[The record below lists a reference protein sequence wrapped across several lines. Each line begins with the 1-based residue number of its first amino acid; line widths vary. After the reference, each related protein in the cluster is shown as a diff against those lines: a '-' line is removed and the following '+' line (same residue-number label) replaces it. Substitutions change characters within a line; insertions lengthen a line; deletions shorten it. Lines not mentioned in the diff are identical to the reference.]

1 MISTLFAKFK
11 VIDHN
16 LVLDNETKSVTNNPA
31 LVKLMRNFTPVPSR
45 NNPGQ
50 LSYKAKGGMRYRDI
64 MIGGAKPRKGLPDS
78 KEYIKFVNE
87 ISYKFN
93 RIYYYMGL
101 FYYKPKDIN
110 DALGNVLNMTDLL
123 NNTLVIIEN
132 NEHLIDRLN
141 NSIGCNSL
149 KNIIENI
156 KKAIRANRYYKYLK
170 ENGGNKY
177 HKDIED
183 IVTKY
188 YNACE
193 NHYKKIRYN
202 KE

>member
-1 MISTLFAKFK
+1 
-11 VIDHN
+11 
-16 LVLDNETKSVTNNPA
+16 
-31 LVKLMRNFTPVPSR
+31 
-45 NNPGQ
+45 
-50 LSYKAKGGMRYRDI
+50 
-64 MIGGAKPRKGLPDS
+64 
-78 KEYIKFVNE
+78 
-87 ISYKFN
+87 
-93 RIYYYMGL
+93 MGL